1 MTDERPNPS
10 TSVDPPGVPSTPV
23 STLLAPSPVL
33 LSAAV
38 HPAVFPLH
46 GAVRTPV
53 PHWVV
58 LLGAVPAL
66 WLLVAAVVVAVD
78 RLHRRVRRSESAD

>member
-1 MTDERPNPS
+1 
-10 TSVDPPGVPSTPV
+10 
-23 STLLAPSPVL
+23 
-33 LSAAV
+33 
-38 HPAVFPLH
+38 LH

-66 WLLVAAVVVAVD
+66 WLLAAAAVVAVD
-78 RLHRRVRRSESAD
+78 RLHRRFRRFEGAD

>member
-1 MTDERPNPS
+1 MPDDQHRSS
-10 TSVDPPGVPSTPV
+10 TAVALPGVPLTAV

-38 HPAVFPLH
+38 HPVAVPLH

-58 LLGAVPAL
+58 LLGVVPAL
-66 WLLVAAVVVAVD
+66 WLLAAAAVVAVD
-78 RLHRRVRRSESAD
+78 RLHRRFRRSDGAD